1 MTKKMNQFQVGVAA
15 EAFVASQFARCGYD
29 VSVQYGA
36 NQPEYDLIIAKE
48 DKLLKIS
55 VKGSQ
60 DGGWGLTQSYKKG
73 VSYHEA
79 IDKWLSRHNQNTVM
93 ALVQF
98 MGIPINESP
107 RLYLAFPSE
116 IAEEMKKISKGRG
129 DTVLREEITW
139 GPTANGYGTTDKI
152 PESWRFSSERIEE
165 LLNQI
170 YK

>member
-1 MTKKMNQFQVGVAA
+1 MKVRSHCIGVAA
-15 EAFVASQFARCGYD
+15 EAFAAGFFARLGYN
-29 VSVQYGA
+29 VLIQYGA

-73 VSYHEA
+73 ATYHEA
-79 IDKWLSRHNQNTVM
+79 IDKWLSRHNQKTVM

-98 MGIPINESP
+98 LGIPINESP

-129 DTVLREEITW
+129 DTILYEEVIW
-139 GPTANGYGTTDKI
+139 GPKANGYGTTDKI
-152 PESWRFSSERIEE
+152 PDSWVFSTDRVEE
-165 LLNQI
+165 LLQRA
-170 YK
+170 YE